1 MVLSFTNHVIDVY
14 GFHPTLG
21 NLPSIP
27 IATVAMVAMDSMG
40 NEVVLVIHEAL
51 YFGELMHHSL
61 LSVNQV
67 RSYDV
72 PLWDNPCDPYHR
84 LSIEAGNSVFE
95 MEAEGIV
102 IFIDTRSPT
111 ADELNSLPQIEITS
125 SAR

>member
-1 MVLSFTNHVIDVY
+1 
-14 GFHPTLG
+14 
-21 NLPSIP
+21 
-27 IATVAMVAMDSMG
+27 
-40 NEVVLVIHEAL
+40 
-51 YFGELMHHSL
+51 MHHSL

-125 SAR
+125 SACWRPDQATYKLHPVGVEYLEKERAFDAAR